1 MSAAL
6 PPNDPEAERA
16 VVSAMLL
23 KPSLVSEWPAWLR
36 VDDFFD
42 GRIRLVVEAIRAVDS
57 SGALVDP
64 TTVSSELRNAGK
76 LNGIGGVPF
85 LAELVDATPA
95 VAHVWEHARIV
106 ASKGRIR
113 RVRALALEIAAEA
126 MGEVADV
133 REWLQSV
140 EARLF
145 AATQVSDTEDSIST
159 FAEAVPAEHSALVER
174 SQSDQALDG
183 LSTGFTDLDRKLG
196 GLKAGVKYTI
206 AARPGMGK
214 SALAEAIAL
223 NVAAAGYGVA
233 FISLEMPT
241 PQVIQRAICQHAS
254 ISTQTIAVGKLSDDE
269 WRAEAQAVQHLKLLP
284 IAVDQAGTHTV
295 ASVRSSVR
303 RCIAKIQRDNPGIK
317 LGLVVVDYVQIM
329 TATAKGR
336 SRDND
341 VSELSAGTRL
351 LAKEFDCVVIELSQ
365 LNRECEKRPDKRPA
379 LSDLRDSGSLE
390 QDSFG
395 ILMLYRDEYYH
406 EDSPDKGICEVLVR
420 KVRQGGS
427 TGTVKLGFVGK
438 CTTFT
443 NLARNEY
450 DELGNFADDYGGAYP

>member
-1 MSAAL
+1 MSAQL

-16 VVSAMLL
+16 VVSALLL

-42 GRIRLVVEAIRAVDS
+42 GRIRTVAEAIRAVDA
-57 SGALVDP
+57 SGSTVDL
-64 TTVSSELRNAGK
+64 TTVGTRLRDNGK
-76 LNGIGGVPF
+76 LNGIGGIPF
-85 LAELVDATPA
+85 LAELSDATPA
-95 VAHVWEHARIV
+95 VLHVWEHARIV
-106 ASKGRIR
+106 ATKGRVR
-113 RVRALALEIAAEA
+113 RVRGLALEIAAEA
-126 MGEVADV
+126 MGDVGNV

-145 AATQVSDTEDSIST
+145 AATQTSDTEDSIST
-159 FAEAVPAEHSALVER
+159 FGEAVPREHDAMVAR
-174 SQSDQALDG
+174 SRAGIRLDG
-183 LSTGFTDLDRKLG
+183 LSTGFSDLDRKLG
-196 GLKAGVKYTI
+196 GLKPGNKYTL

-223 NVAAAGYGVA
+223 NVAHDGHGVA
-233 FISLEMPT
+233 FVSLEMPT
-241 PQVIQRAICQHAS
+241 SQVVQRAIAQHAG
-254 ISTQTIAVGKLSDDE
+254 ISTQAVAVAKLNKDE
-269 WRAEAQAVQHLKLLP
+269 WSAEANAVQHLKTLP

-295 ASVRSSVR
+295 ASVRSAVR
-303 RCIAKIQRDNPGIK
+303 RCAAKLQREHPNVK
-317 LGLVVVDYVQIM
+317 LKLIVVDYVQIM

-341 VSELSAGTRL
+341 VSELSTGTRL
-351 LAKEFDCVVIELSQ
+351 LAKEFDCAVLELSQ
-365 LNRECEKRPDKRPA
+365 LNRDCEKRPDKRPM

-406 EDSPDKGICEVLVR
+406 EKSPDKGVCEVLVR

-427 TGTVKLGFVGK
+427 CGTVKLSFLAE
-438 CTTFT
+438 CTRFG
-443 NLARNEY
+443 NLASNEY
-450 DELGNFADDYGGAYP
+450 DELGNFADQGGPF